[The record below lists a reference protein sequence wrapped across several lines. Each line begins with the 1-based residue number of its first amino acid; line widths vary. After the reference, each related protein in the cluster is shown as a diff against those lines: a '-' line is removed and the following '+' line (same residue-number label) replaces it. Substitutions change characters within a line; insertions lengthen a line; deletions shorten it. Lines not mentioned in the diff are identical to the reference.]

1 MCRRQRLFIRIVFR
15 CVSQSARPLIPLPLK
30 THFTPPVVRASVQR
44 LALGLALLGVSHLGA
59 ATVEE
64 RLAELEK
71 KTAALAAE
79 NATLKKELGYSPEG
93 KAPVFVLPAGKVQKI
108 VIGGFIQ
115 ANGEFGDAPDSRW
128 TTNDDRFLLRRA
140 RLNFT
145 ATLASDF
152 TAKIEADFGA
162 NSMSTGAGARGQ
174 LTDGYI
180 QWSKYDFAN
189 VRIGQFKTPFGYE
202 QLTPDIRTLTVER
215 TLPND
220 RLTVSRQIG
229 AGVSGDIVEKK
240 LAYSVGAFNG
250 NGVNTGQNDNDNF
263 MWAGRLSG
271 QAYDGKIA
279 NQPVKLTGGVN
290 AFTSQDLGN
299 QRTGYGLDLQ
309 AVSGPLTVQAEW
321 LRNENDTAA
330 EAEGWS
336 VLSAWRVSEH
346 WRGLVRYE
354 TYDSNTAASNTT
366 TDLWTFGVDYLFNGD
381 DLKLSLN
388 YLLGDQPAPATDG
401 GRLLARVQVVF

>member
-1 MCRRQRLFIRIVFR
+1 MRLFIRIVFR
-15 CVSQSARPLIPLPLK
+15 GVSQSARPLIPLPLK
-30 THFTPPVVRASVQR
+30 IHFTPPVVRASVR
-44 LALGLALLGVSHLGA
+44 LALGLALLGASHLGA

-79 NATLKKELGYSPEG
+79 NAALKKELGYSPEG

-145 ATLASDF
+145 ATLANDF

-162 NSMSTGAGARGQ
+162 NSISTGAGSRGQ

-180 QWSKYDFAN
+180 QWTKYDFAN

-240 LAYSVGAFNG
+240 LSYSVGAFNG

-263 MWAGRLSG
+263 MWAGRVSG

-290 AFTSQDLGN
+290 AFTSQDVGN

-309 AVSGPLTVQAEW
+309 AVSGPVTVQAEW

-336 VLSAWRVSEH
+336 VLSALRLSEH

-354 TYDSNTAASNTT
+354 TYDANTASANTT
-366 TDLWTFGVDYLFNGD
+366 TDIWTFGVDYLFNGD

-388 YLLGDQPAPATDG
+388 YLLGDQPAPASDG

>member
-1 MCRRQRLFIRIVFR
+1 
-15 CVSQSARPLIPLPLK
+15 LK
-30 THFTPPVVRASVQR
+30 THFTPPVVRASIQR
-44 LALGLALLGVSHLGA
+44 LTLGLALLGVFPLGA

-79 NATLKKELGYSPEG
+79 NAALKKELGYSPEG

-115 ANGEFGDAPDSRW
+115 ANGEFGDTPDSRW

-145 ATLASDF
+145 ATLANDF

-189 VRIGQFKTPFGYE
+189 IRIGQFKTPFGYE

-279 NQPVKLTGGVN
+279 NQPVKLTAGAN
-290 AFTSQDLGN
+290 AFTSQDVGN

-309 AVSGPLTVQAEW
+309 AVSGPLTVQTEW

-354 TYDSNTAASNTT
+354 TYDSNTAAANTT